1 VNILWSSN
9 APWTSSGYGQQT
21 AMFVPKFAALGHNM
35 AISCFYGLEGGMVP
49 GWADKTR
56 GEFVHVPCY
65 PTDWTRFGSLLLPE
79 YAKNHGGGDKHNTL
93 VFTLQDLW
101 VHLQAV
107 GGLKG
112 LRFVCWTPVDHDP
125 CPPKVAE
132 FLRQVDAQVVA
143 LTRHGQRM
151 LEDQEIE
158 VVGRVPH
165 GVDTKVFFPDRANQD
180 AHRESLGLPTDAFVV
195 GMVACN
201 QGVPSRKS
209 FPQVFE
215 AFAEFQ
221 KRHSD
226 AVLYVHGDVIGHN
239 NGVNLLELG
248 KACGIPNT
256 ALRTSDQ
263 LALHLGIPAQTVAG
277 VFNCFDVLCM
287 PSMGEGFGIPAI
299 EAQACGVPVILS
311 DWTALSEHR
320 GAGWLV
326 QGDRWWD
333 QFQSSFQVLPRVGE
347 ILDALEEAYE
357 HAEGMSG
364 EAVEF
369 AKDYDADLVMERD
382 WVPVLDEVTRPREIE
397 PLRLA
402 A

>member
-1 VNILWSSN
+1 MASILWSSN

-21 AMFVPKFAALGHNM
+21 AMFTPRFSELGHDV
-35 AISCFYGLEGGMVP
+35 AISCFYGLEGGTLEWN
-49 GWADKTR
+49 GIR
-56 GEFVHVPCY
+56 CY
-65 PTDWTRFGSLLLPE
+65 PTDWSRFGSLLLPD

-93 VFTLQDLW
+93 VFTLQDVW
-101 VHLQAV
+101 VHLPAI
-107 GGLKG
+107 GGLKD

-132 FLRQVDAQVVA
+132 FLRQTGAQVVA
-143 LTRHGQRM
+143 MTRHGQRM
-151 LEDQEIE
+151 IENQDLE

-165 GVDTKVFFPDRANQD
+165 GVDTKVFFPDRPNRD
-180 AHRESLGLPTDAFVV
+180 ALRSALNLPVDAFVV

-201 QGVPSRKS
+201 QGGTPSRKS
-209 FPQVFE
+209 YPQVFE
-215 AFAEFQ
+215 AFAEFR

-226 AVLYVHGDVIGHN
+226 AILYAHCDVIGHN
-239 NGVNLLELG
+239 SGLNLMELG
-248 KACGIPNT
+248 TACGIPAS
-256 ALRTSDQ
+256 ALHTSDQ
-263 LALHLGIPAQTVAG
+263 LAIHLGIPAPLVAQ

-299 EAQACGVPVILS
+299 EAQACGVPVIVS
-311 DWTALSEHR
+311 DWTALSEHC

-333 QFQSSFQVLPRVGE
+333 QFQSSFQMLPRVGE

-357 HAEGMSG
+357 HAEGLG
-364 EAVEF
+364 EKAAEF
-369 AKDYDADLVMERD
+369 AKDYDADLVMQRD
-382 WVPVLDEVTRPREIE
+382 WVPVLDRVTRPREIA